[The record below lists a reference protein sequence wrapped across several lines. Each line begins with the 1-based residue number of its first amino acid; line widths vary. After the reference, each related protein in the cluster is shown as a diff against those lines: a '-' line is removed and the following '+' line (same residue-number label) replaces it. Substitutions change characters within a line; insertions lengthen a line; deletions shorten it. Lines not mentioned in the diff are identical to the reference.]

1 MDELTMLIGNV
12 VELTDGP
19 VVLQGMPCG
28 IAVLQKGDRLKL
40 VDVRRSPDRK
50 AFHVEIEYVNKPYYT
65 TMDFPEILFKG
76 IA

>member
-1 MDELTMLIGNV
+1 MDELTRLIGNV

-19 VVLQGMPCG
+19 VVLQGVPHG

-50 AFHVEIEYVNKPYYT
+50 AFLVEVEFNGNPYS
-65 TMDFPEILFKG
+65 TMMEFPSILFKG